1 MSSPGLRIPLLVIG
15 GPTAVGK
22 TDIGV
27 QVAEAVGGEI
37 VSADSMQI
45 YKGMDVGTAKPTS
58 EQQARARFHLVDIV
72 QPDEP
77 YNVAMFKRDAQQA
90 IKAIHQR
97 GNLPIMCG
105 GTGLYI
111 QALLEHYD
119 FPPAPEDKQI
129 RQRLHQEAE
138 EIGTAGLHRRL
149 REVDPQTA
157 AQLSPNDLK
166 RIIRALEVY
175 ELTGEPVATLQSVD
189 HRPRLQYNSIS
200 FVVTCPRAMLYR
212 RIEQRTDRM
221 VAAGWVEEAKQ
232 LVGEGCHAGLQSMQ
246 AIGYRHIL
254 EFLAGTADWPA
265 TVKLIKRDS
274 RRFAKR
280 QLTWFRHQ
288 SDSTW
293 LQWANKQQFEGTV
306 ETIVAAAR
314 QLVADS
320 K

>member
-1 MSSPGLRIPLLVIG
+1 MSSPGLRIPLLIIA

-22 TDIGV
+22 TDIAV

-37 VSADSMQI
+37 ISADSMQI
-45 YKGMDVGTAKPTS
+45 YKGMDVGTAKPTTY
-58 EQQARARFHLVDIV
+58 QQAQARFHLVDIV
-72 QPDEP
+72 KPDEP

-90 IKAIHQR
+90 IKEIHQR
-97 GNLPIMCG
+97 GHLAILCG

-111 QALLEHYD
+111 KAVLEHYNL
-119 FPPAPEDKQI
+119 PPAPQDKQI
-129 RQRLHQEAE
+129 RQRLRQEARQV
-138 EIGTAGLHRRL
+138 GSRVLHERL
-149 REVDPQTA
+149 QELDPQTA

-175 ELTGEPVATLQSVD
+175 ELTGEPIATLQSVD
-189 HRPRLQYNSIS
+189 HRPRLQYNGIS
-200 FVVTCPRAMLYR
+200 FVVTCPRAMLYQR
-212 RIEQRTDRM
+212 VEQRIDRM
-221 VAAGWVEEAKQ
+221 LAARWVEEVKQ
-232 LVGEGCHAGLQSMQ
+232 LAQQGCHGGLQSMQ

-288 SDSTW
+288 SHSTW
-293 LQWANKQQFEGTV
+293 LQWANKQQFEGIV
-306 ETIVAAAR
+306 KTIVAAAR